1 MPVINSNHFVENI
14 DAQRVEIN
22 FQKTLMLI
30 YMQKIMFIS
39 NFFFE
44 IIVNIL

>member
-1 MPVINSNHFVENI
+1 MPVINNNHFVENV
-14 DAQRVEIN
+14 DAQSVEIN

-30 YMQKIMFIS
+30 YMQKINFIS

-44 IIVNIL
+44 IL